1 MRQNLRAVLQKP
13 RHWLVLAVL
22 VLELVFLAAGFV
34 QDRAVRGTT
43 TLLSDSMG
51 DMVEEGITHTT
62 QGTEVAEGLS
72 GEVLATRWLKLE
84 PGMYNVTVAY
94 LGGGDDVTC
103 YFYKSTALADTVTLR
118 KDMRAVTFQV
128 LVPSDQEEATLRIST
143 GGSGFT
149 LESIVISYSQAYSWY
164 NLLCRLVFF
173 AAADLIWLLWSGRLV
188 LPGGPKGAVTAL
200 GLGGAVLIASLPLLT
215 GGLIQGHDL
224 QFHLNRIEGL
234 AQGIAAGQFP
244 VRIQPFWLD
253 GRGYAV
259 SVFYGEL
266 LLYFPALLRFFG
278 VTVQGAY
285 KVYAVVINLGTAL
298 VAWYC
303 LRRML
308 KNQWAALFGSVLYTL
323 SIYRIL
329 NIYLRGAVG
338 EYTAMMFLPLV
349 FYGLWRI
356 FTQPDGER
364 ARPLVWLP
372 AVIGFTGLIQTHLL
386 SGEIVGILTLGSCV
400 VLLRRTLRK
409 NTFFPLCKV
418 VGITAL
424 LNLWFL
430 LPLFDY
436 MRDDLVITTQET
448 SGPHNGA
455 AFFGQMLNLAYS
467 GVVNRYNLGLD
478 QGTYKEM
485 AIGLGL
491 ALLLAAGLFLLVT
504 AMGRC
509 DRKDPVWKLGSFG
522 FWAGLVCLVLA
533 SDVFPWDNLY
543 NLNPVLGKLLAMV
556 QYVWRFLSPATWF
569 WVLAGA
575 CAICLLRTRPDLRNL
590 SAGVLLVLT
599 LVSWGG
605 FVQSA
610 LTDNETMFR
619 YSAAALDSCD
629 AGAGEYLPAGTEKTD
644 FAGPRA
650 IESDGVELTETSLDG
665 LRATVTCQST
675 DGGTVTVPMLYYPY
689 YTADDGSGMTFAV
702 TRDPASKM
710 VQVQIPAGY
719 SGTIRAYYAEPWFWR
734 AAEAVSLL
742 TLAGLVALGL
752 RRRKINRPEAVP
764 AKG

>member
-1 MRQNLRAVLQKP
+1 MGHKLPAALPERLR
-13 RHWLVLAVL
+13 RHWLVLVVVL
-22 VLELVFLAAGFV
+22 VELVFLLGGFV

-51 DMVEEGITHTT
+51 DMLDHGITHTT
-62 QGTEVAEGLS
+62 QGTEVEAGLS

-103 YFYKSTALADTVTLR
+103 YFYKSTAQADTVTLR

-128 LVPSDQEEATLRIST
+128 LVPSDQEQATLRIAT

-173 AAADLIWLLWSGRLV
+173 IAADLIWLLWSGRLV
-188 LPGGPKGAVTAL
+188 LPGGPRSAVTAL
-200 GLGGAVLIASLPLLT
+200 GLGGAVVIASLPLLT
-215 GGLIQGHDL
+215 GGLIPGHDL

-234 AQGIAAGQFP
+234 AQGIASGQLP
-244 VRIQPFWLD
+244 VRIQPFWFD
-253 GRGYAV
+253 GIGYAV
-259 SVFYGEL
+259 SVFYGDI

-278 VTVQGAY
+278 VSVQGAY
-285 KVYAVVINLGTAL
+285 KVYVVAVNAGTAL
-298 VAWYC
+298 VSWYC

-308 KNQWAALFGSVLYTL
+308 KNHWAALFGSVLYTL
-323 SIYRIL
+323 SIYRII

-338 EYTAMMFLPLV
+338 EYTAMIFLPLV
-349 FYGLWRI
+349 FYGLWCI
-356 FTQPDGER
+356 FTQPDGTS
-364 ARPLVWLP
+364 ARPRVWLP

-386 SGEIVGILTLGSCV
+386 SCEIVGMLTLAACV

-424 LNLWFL
+424 LNAWFL

-436 MRDDLVITTQET
+436 LRGDLVITTQES
-448 SGPHNGA
+448 SGPHNTA
-455 AFFGQMLNLAYS
+455 AYLGQMLGLSFS
-467 GVVNRYNLGLD
+467 GVADRYNLGLD
-478 QGTYKEM
+478 QGTYEEM

-491 ALLLAAGLFLLVT
+491 TLLLAAGLFVLVT
-504 AMGRC
+504 AMGQ

-522 FWAGLVCLVLA
+522 LWAGLACLILA

-543 NLNPVLGKLLAMV
+543 NLNPLLGRLVAMV
-556 QYVWRFLSPATWF
+556 QYVWRFLSPGTWF
-569 WVLAGA
+569 WTLAGA
-575 CAICLLRTRPDLRNL
+575 CAICLLAHRPDLRNL

-599 LVSWGG
+599 LFSWGG
-605 FVQSA
+605 FVQTA
-610 LTDNETMFR
+610 LTDNETFFC
-619 YSAAALDSCD
+619 YSAAGLDSCD

-644 FAGPRA
+644 FG
-650 IESDGVELTETSLDG
+650 GVRTFETEGAELTESSLNG
-665 LRATVTCQST
+665 LQAAFTCQSE
-675 DGGTVTVPMLYYPY
+675 DGGAVIVPILYYPY
-689 YTADDGSGMTFAV
+689 YQAVDGTGAQLTV
-702 TRDPASKM
+702 TRDPDGKM
-710 VQVQIPAGY
+710 IRVEIPAGY
-719 SGTIRAYYAEPWFWR
+719 TGTVRVRFAEPWFWR

-742 TLAGLVALGL
+742 TLAGVAVYCL
-752 RRRKINRPEAVP
+752 RRP
-764 AKG
+764 KGSRTVQGEG

>member
-1 MRQNLRAVLQKP
+1 MGHKLPAALPERLR
-13 RHWLVLAVL
+13 RHWLVLAVIL
-22 VLELVFLAAGFV
+22 VELVFLLGGFV

-51 DMVEEGITHTT
+51 DMVDHGITHTT
-62 QGTEVAEGLS
+62 QGTEGEEGLA

-128 LVPSDQEEATLRIST
+128 LVPSDQEEATLRIAT
-143 GGSGFT
+143 QGSGFT

-173 AAADLIWLLWSGRLV
+173 LAADLIWLLWSGRLV
-188 LPGGPKGAVTAL
+188 LPGGPRSAVTAL
-200 GLGGAVLIASLPLLT
+200 GLGGAALIASLPLLT
-215 GGLIQGHDL
+215 GGLIPGHDL
-224 QFHLNRIEGL
+224 GFHLNRIEGL
-234 AQGIAAGQFP
+234 AQGLASGQLP

-259 SVFYGEL
+259 SVFYGDL
-266 LLYFPALLRFFG
+266 LLYFPAVLRFFG
-278 VTVQGAY
+278 VSVQGAY
-285 KVYAVVINLGTAL
+285 KVYTVAVNLGTAL
-298 VAWYC
+298 VSWYC

-308 KNQWAALFGSVLYTL
+308 KNDWAALFGSVFYTL
-323 SIYRIL
+323 SIYRII

-338 EYTAMMFLPLV
+338 EYTAMLFLPLV

-356 FTQPDGER
+356 FTQPDGEP
-364 ARPLVWLP
+364 ARPRIWLP
-372 AVIGFTGLIQTHLL
+372 AVIGFSGLIQTHLL
-386 SGEIVGILTLGSCV
+386 SCEIVGMLTLAACV
-400 VLLRRTLRK
+400 VLLRRTLRR

-436 MRDDLVITTQET
+436 LRGDLVITTQES
-448 SGPHNGA
+448 SGPHNTA
-455 AFFGQMLNLAYS
+455 AYLGQMLGLSFS
-467 GVVNRYNLGLD
+467 GVAERYNLGLD
-478 QGTYKEM
+478 QGTYREM

-491 ALLLAAGLFLLVT
+491 ALLLAAGLFVLVT
-504 AMGRC
+504 AMGTNR
-509 DRKDPVWKLGSFG
+509 RDPVWKLGNFG
-522 FWAGLVCLVLA
+522 LWAGLACLILA
-533 SDVFPWDNLY
+533 SDIFPWDNLY
-543 NLNPVLGKLLAMV
+543 NLNEVLGGLVAMV
-556 QYVWRFLSPATWF
+556 QYVWRFLSPGTWF
-569 WVLAGA
+569 WALAGA
-575 CAICLLRTRPDLRNL
+575 CAVCLLRTRPDLRNL

-605 FVQSA
+605 FVQTA
-610 LTDNETMFR
+610 LTDNETLFC

-644 FAGPRA
+644 FGGPRTL
-650 IESDGVELTETSLDG
+650 EGEGVELTGGSLNG
-665 LRATVTCQST
+665 LQASFTCSSE
-675 DGGTVTVPMLYYPY
+675 DGGAVIVPILHYPY
-689 YTADDGSGMTFAV
+689 YYAV
-702 TRDPASKM
+702 DEAGTRLTVTQDPQSKM
-710 VQVQIPAGY
+710 LRVEIPAGY
-719 SGTIRAYYAEPWFWR
+719 SGRVEVGFAEPWFWR

-742 TLAGLVALGL
+742 TLAGVVLLCL
-752 RRRKINRPEAVP
+752 CRRGRPEALP
-764 AKG
+764 SKG